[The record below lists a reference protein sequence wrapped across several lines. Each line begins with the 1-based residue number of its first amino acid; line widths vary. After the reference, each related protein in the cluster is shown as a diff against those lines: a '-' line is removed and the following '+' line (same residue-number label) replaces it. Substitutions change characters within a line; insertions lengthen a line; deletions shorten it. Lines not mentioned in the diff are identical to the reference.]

1 MNLIR
6 LAVAVGLA
14 WVVAK
19 LLLKGRGVAP
29 LDSDDGLAPLPSI
42 DTGLPVRVR
51 AMTVAGAA
59 GAYGRRAGFARGA

>member
-6 LAVAVGLA
+6 VALAVGLA

-19 LLLKGRGVAP
+19 LLLKSRSGAAI
-29 LDSDDGLAPLPSI
+29 DADDGLAPLPSV

-51 AMTVAGAA
+51 AMTVPGAA
-59 GAYGRRAGFARGA
+59 GGYGRRAGFARGT